1 MHAARIVVIAPPG
14 CVNPPCKHILDTCW
28 QRRGSIRSGMVSK
41 CMAELRLNEALDLG
55 FDAIGEI
62 PIERYFVKVARFKS
76 CLQQPRGHCANGRFV
91 QLPFGKQLL
100 SRRQRPT
107 RSILPAKPDQ
117 LLTVICHRLFVLLC
131 PYPDVKLARLRRQ
144 RLFNHLTSKPQ

>member
-1 MHAARIVVIAPPG
+1 
-14 CVNPPCKHILDTCW
+14 
-28 QRRGSIRSGMVSK
+28 MVSK
-41 CMAELRLNEALDLG
+41 CMAELFLNEALDLG
-55 FDAIGEI
+55 FDATGEI
-62 PIERYFVKVARFKS
+62 LIERYFVKIARFKS
-76 CLQQPRGHCANGRFV
+76 CLQQPRGANERFA

-100 SRRQRPT
+100 SRKKRPT

-117 LLTVICHRLFVLLC
+117 LFTVICHRLFVLLC